1 MHFPWLILVCAL
13 TGEPTH
19 NPGALRRCSNQLAT
33 GPGPRAAF
41 LGTPV
46 TPPPP
51 LVVPVQL
58 GALTHSL
65 DFHPASGLLFSGCI
79 PGHLRECGRS
89 THCTPRL
96 LLGWSRRG
104 GAGGGAQS
112 VLRRELSPAHISSLR
127 PTCPTPPTQAPL
139 AVPLA
144 PLVLKQTTLLLSP
157 SPCGRPG
164 IEEAPLHQACRVV
177 SLLAFSSP
185 QHGTTGH
192 GWDPAGLPD
201 PVQVSSALLPALSF
215 FAGTHGKLSSRSAV
229 NDSQSGLSFTQR
241 HPFRDS
247 YPNTQPGSP
256 RDQFSS

>member
-1 MHFPWLILVCAL
+1 MLFPLLMHFPWLILVCAL
-13 TGEPTH
+13 TREPTH

-46 TPPPP
+46 TPPHP

-65 DFHPASGLLFSGCI
+65 DFHPASSLLFSGCI
-79 PGHLRECGRS
+79 PGHLRECGCS

-104 GAGGGAQS
+104 WAGGGAQP
-112 VLRRELSPAHISSLR
+112 VLCRELSPAHISSLR

-144 PLVLKQTTLLLSP
+144 PLVLKPNHAAALPFPMWEARHRGGTPPSGVPRGQSPGLLFPPAWNDRSQLGSSWAPRPCPGLLS
-157 SPCGRPG
+157 SPARAQLLCWDSR
-164 IEEAPLHQACRVV
+164 EAVLHVCCE
-177 SLLAFSSP
+177 
-185 QHGTTGH
+185 
-192 GWDPAGLPD
+192 
-201 PVQVSSALLPALSF
+201 
-215 FAGTHGKLSSRSAV
+215 
-229 NDSQSGLSFTQR
+229 
-241 HPFRDS
+241 
-247 YPNTQPGSP
+247 
-256 RDQFSS
+256 